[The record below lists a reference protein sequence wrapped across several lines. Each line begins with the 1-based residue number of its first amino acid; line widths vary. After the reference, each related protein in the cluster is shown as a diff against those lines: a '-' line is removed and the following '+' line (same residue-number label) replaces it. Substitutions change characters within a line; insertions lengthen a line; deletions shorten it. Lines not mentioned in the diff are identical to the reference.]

1 MEQISRLITPLM
13 KSNIGRNKILLLYGA
28 RRVGKTHILRS
39 IHQSG
44 QFASKMMNGEDSKT
58 AALLSERSVS
68 NYAELLGENR
78 LLLIDEAQVIPE
90 IGKILK
96 LMIDEF
102 PDLTIIASGSS
113 SFDLAYKA
121 GEPLVGRSITF
132 QLFPVSQ
139 SELKPYEDLLQTRE
153 NLESRLIYG
162 TYPEVVNLAK
172 PKDRVAYL
180 QDLVEGYLLKDLLM
194 FDAVKNA
201 AKLKK
206 LLILLAYQVGNEV
219 KYEEL
224 GTQLGMSRN
233 TVERYLDLL
242 TKVFIIHPISAF
254 SSNLRK
260 EVTKPCKWYFNDN
273 GLRNGLIG
281 EFKQLAIRQDVGQ
294 LWENYVFMER
304 KKQNHY
310 LQLNKELF
318 FWRTY
323 DGQEI
328 DFIEK
333 DRETGQIHA
342 FEAKWNKA
350 AKHRLPNYFK
360 TNYPDVEVEVIHN
373 QNYLNYISKLNT
385 D

>member
-1 MEQISRLITPLM
+1 MEQISRLVTPLM
-13 KSNIGRNKILLLYGA
+13 TSNIGRNKVLLLYGA

-44 QFASKMMNGEDSKT
+44 QYASRMMNGEDSKT
-58 AALLSERSVS
+58 ADLLSERSVS
-68 NYAELLGENR
+68 NYVELLGDTR
-78 LLLIDEAQVIPE
+78 LLLIDEAQVIPD

-102 PDLTIIASGSS
+102 PELTIIASGSS
-113 SFDLAYKA
+113 SFDLAYKG

-139 SELKPYEDLLQTRE
+139 MELKPHEDLLQTRE
-153 NLESRLIYG
+153 NLESRLLYG
-162 TYPEVVNLAK
+162 SYPEVVNQTK
-172 PKDRVAYL
+172 PKDKMAYL

-201 AKLKK
+201 SKLKK
-206 LLILLAYQVGNEV
+206 LLVLLAYQVGNEV

-242 TKVFIIHPISAF
+242 TKVFIIHPLTAF

-260 EVTKPCKWYFNDN
+260 EVTKPCKLYFNDN
-273 GLRNGLIG
+273 GLRNALIG
-281 EFKQLAIRQDVGQ
+281 EYKQLAIRQDVGQ

-310 LQLNKELF
+310 QQLNKQLF

-333 DRETGQIHA
+333 DRETGQMLA
-342 FEAKWNKA
+342 FEAKWNPA
-350 AKHRLPNYFK
+350 AKHRMPNYFK
-360 TNYPDVEVEVIHN
+360 TNYPHVEVEIVHA
-373 QNYLNYISKLNT
+373 QNYLNFVC
-385 D
+385 